1 MKISAV
7 TIAQN
12 EESCIGECL
21 SSVKDYVDEHVVVDG
36 GSTDDTVNIAK
47 SLGAIVYHNNF
58 TMPAHKKNFANQKN
72 FGIVKATHDWIL
84 ILDSDETIEENL
96 LSKFSVLID
105 GMTHPQKQIPIPCF
119 MFPRKNFYDDDPDD
133 KDPTTMFNWP
143 DYQRR
148 LFRNYCRFE
157 GRIHEQLTGF
167 ACEAKTPISAGC
179 ILHRKSMTRQKKQ
192 DDLYFELR
200 PTDYKARLADDSDM
214 LQRIRDGVYTHDP
227 RVARLAKEWFPHA
240 FE

>member
-12 EESCIGECL
+12 EEGCIGDCI

-36 GSTDDTVNIAK
+36 GSTDNTVNIAK
-47 SLGAIVYHNNF
+47 SLGAIVYHNDF
-58 TMPAHKKNFANQKN
+58 TMASHKKNFANQKN
-72 FGIVKATHDWIL
+72 FGIVKATYDWIL
-84 ILDSDETIEENL
+84 IIDSDEMLEASL

-105 GMTHPQKQIPIPCF
+105 DMPHPHKQMPIQCF
-119 MFPRKNFYDDDPDD
+119 LFPRKNYYNDDPDD
-133 KDPTTMFNWP
+133 KDPATMFNWP
-143 DYQRR
+143 DYQRM

-167 ACEAKTPISAGC
+167 ACEARTPISAGS
-179 ILHRKSMTRQKKQ
+179 ILHRKSTKRQQQQ

-200 PTDYKARLADDSDM
+200 PTDYRDRLGNDAVM
-214 LQRIRDGVYTHDP
+214 LQRIKEGVYKHDP
-227 RVARLAKEWFPHA
+227 RVERLARDWFPHA
-240 FE
+240 FD